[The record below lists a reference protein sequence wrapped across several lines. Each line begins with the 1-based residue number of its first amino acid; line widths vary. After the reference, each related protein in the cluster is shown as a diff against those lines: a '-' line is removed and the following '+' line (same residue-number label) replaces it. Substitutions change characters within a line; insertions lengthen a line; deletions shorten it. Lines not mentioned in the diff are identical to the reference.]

1 MVSTPSQ
8 DTAARA
14 MAAKA
19 VAESMLRLL
28 AGWSSPDGEVPVA
41 MAGLKGRVLTM
52 VWKGRW
58 TAFGKGL
65 CRGWTD
71 GDQH

>member
-19 VAESMLRLL
+19 VAESMFKLL
-28 AGWSSPDGEVPVA
+28 AGWAAPVGEASLELP
-41 MAGLKGRVLTM
+41 GLKGRVLTM
-52 VWKGRW
+52 VWKGYW
-58 TAFGKGL
+58 KGL
-65 CRGWTD
+65 GPWKVL
-71 GDQH
+71 

>member
-1 MVSTPSQ
+1 
-8 DTAARA
+8 

-28 AGWSSPDGEVPVA
+28 AGWFSSDGEVPVV

-58 TAFGKGL
+58 TAVGKGFGAAAGPMGTSIDL
-65 CRGWTD
+65 ALPHLW
-71 GDQH
+71 

>member
-28 AGWSSPDGEVPVA
+28 AGWAAPVGEAPLEV
-41 MAGLKGRVLTM
+41 AGLKGRALTM
-52 VWKGRW
+52 VWKGLGPW
-58 TAFGKGL
+58 KVL
-65 CRGWTD
+65 
-71 GDQH
+71 

>member
-19 VAESMLRLL
+19 VAESMVRLL
-28 AGWSSPDGEVPVA
+28 AGWLSPDGEAPVE

-52 VWKGRW
+52 V
-58 TAFGKGL
+58 
-65 CRGWTD
+65 
-71 GDQH
+71 